1 LLDEVDGPAFSKSA
15 PPTAAKAPAIGSGFE
30 TAIPNSYPTSAPDPT
45 AGLPVPGFQEPPL
58 WFKPPAE
65 PVWQEVKHDPNRV
78 SPSSSILG
86 GAEQGQGRP
95 TLSGPQTPEPGPV
108 VQDEPRYGVERGYYY
123 YTDEFGEVILY
134 RLAGFG
140 RRLAGAVIDA
150 VITEILA
157 IIVLYIIIISF
168 FATSFDLEG
177 FQNLILALAILPTFL
192 SFFYHT
198 FLVGLTNQTLGHRI
212 MGLKVIKR
220 RVRAVGLLSGI
231 IRALYGTIP
240 ALVSAVVTLTFPAK
254 TAGNNYLIA
263 GINLAIYGLF
273 ALGMAWAL
281 VDKAHQGLHD
291 KLADTY
297 VVRSI
302 QA

>member
-1 LLDEVDGPAFSKSA
+1 VAGPKTAL
-15 PPTAAKAPAIGSGFE
+15 PAAKALASPGFE
-30 TAIPNSYPTSAPDPT
+30 SVNPNSYPTSAPDPT
-45 AGLPVPGFQEPPL
+45 AGLPVPAFQEPPL
-58 WFKPPAE
+58 WFKPPAD
-65 PVWQEVKHDPNRV
+65 PVWKEVKHDPNRV
-78 SPSSSILG
+78 NPSGSVFGLENSP
-86 GAEQGQGRP
+86 GRP

-108 VQDEPRYGVERGYYY
+108 VQDEPSYGVERGFYY
-123 YTDEFGEVILY
+123 YTDEFGEVILHK
-134 RLAGFG
+134 LAGFG

-168 FATSFDLEG
+168 FATSFSLEG

-212 MGLKVIKR
+212 MGLKVVKR